1 MAEINKRGTNW
12 TVRWWERDAAGRNRR
27 RRRSFPRKSQATAY
41 KHQVEAEKARVAA
54 GLIAPPMEP
63 RTLADVV
70 AHLEAGHWRELTSAD
85 SYRSAWRVH
94 IEPVLGQ
101 IVLKDITTERVELFA
116 NGLVGMKPKT
126 KKNLLTILR
135 LILRR
140 AWKLGWLAILPSVEM
155 PRVDEQEMQFLGSMD
170 EVLELVAAA
179 RIEGAGKAGANSEP
193 ADMRAAREGRGL
205 GLAALYATAAMTG
218 MRAGE
223 LAGLR
228 RRDINFARRQIQ
240 VARAYDGRRTKS
252 GKVRHIPL
260 MDALAPILRRWLSHS
275 PLDVVFP
282 TERGTPMQ
290 PSDRRFQEVF
300 HRTLRRAGLPRIR
313 FHDLRHSFAALW
325 LGGGGDIYK
334 LCRILGHSSVKVT
347 ERYSHLAR
355 DAWAAEYGRLGPP
368 GAPPSP
374 PTVPAAT
381 EIPLIPANDAPAVQA
396 STWPSRRSGIDPE

>member
-1 MAEINKRGTNW
+1 MAEVTRRGKSF
-12 TVRWWERDAAGRNRR
+12 TVRWWEEDARGCRRR

-41 KHQVEAEKARVAA
+41 AHQVEAEKARVAA
-54 GLIAPPMEP
+54 GLIAAPVDP

-70 AHLEAGHWRELTSAD
+70 AHLEAGRWQELASAN

-94 IEPVLGQ
+94 IEPVLGHV
-101 IVLKDITTERVELFA
+101 VLKDITTERVELFA
-116 NGLVGMKPKT
+116 HGLRGMKPKT
-126 KKNLLTILR
+126 KKNLLAILR
-135 LILRR
+135 AILRR
-140 AWKLGWLAILPSVEM
+140 AWKLGWLVVLPYVEM
-155 PRVDEQEMQFLGSMD
+155 PRVDQEEMEFLGSLD
-170 EVLELVAAA
+170 EVHRLIEAAE
-179 RIEGAGKAGANSEP
+179 IEGAGKPSSEKEP
-193 ADMRAAREGRGL
+193 ADKALARRTRGL

-228 RRDINFARRQIQ
+228 RRDIDFERRQIQ

-252 GKVRHIPL
+252 GRVRYIPL
-260 MDALAPILRRWLSHS
+260 MDALAPTLRRWLATN
-275 PLDVVFP
+275 PMDVVFP

-290 PSDRRFQEVF
+290 PSDRRFQEAF

-334 LCRILGHSSVKVT
+334 LSRILGHSSVQVT

-355 DAWAAEYGRLGPP
+355 DAWTAEYGRLGSSESTLPEPP
-368 GAPPSP
+368 AS
-374 PTVPAAT
+374 VAA
-381 EIPLIPANDAPAVQA
+381 LYAPANSAPMLTSAA
-396 STWPSRRSGIDPE
+396 PLERGSGGAEPA